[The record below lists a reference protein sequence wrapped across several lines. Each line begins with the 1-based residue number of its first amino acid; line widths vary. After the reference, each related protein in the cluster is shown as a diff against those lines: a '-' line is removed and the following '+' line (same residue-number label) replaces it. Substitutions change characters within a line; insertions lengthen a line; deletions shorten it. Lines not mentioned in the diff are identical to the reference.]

1 MSNEDRETRRQSSAL
16 GMTIALLGI
25 PAVILGFR
33 AAFGEI
39 RSVPVAVARELTVLV
54 LTGVLLW
61 IVVAR
66 EKRPLTSIGLGTATV
81 GKSLLWG
88 FVGLLACAAGLAAS
102 LGIAKALGWS
112 FGGGG
117 SGWKAPIGVT
127 LLTVV
132 RAGFCE
138 EVCYRGYSIERLREA
153 TGSRLWSIAIPLAIF
168 AAFHYRQGPAGILI
182 AFVLGAILT
191 ALYLRRRDVVACAIA
206 HFLGDLIPNV
216 LLAILAR

>member
-1 MSNEDRETRRQSSAL
+1 MPNEAPEMRRMPSVL
-16 GMTIALLGI
+16 GLAIALLGI

-33 AAFGEI
+33 AGFGEI
-39 RSVPVAVARELTVLV
+39 RSVSIALAREIAVLA
-54 LTGVLLW
+54 LTGALLW
-61 IVVAR
+61 IVVAI
-66 EKRPLTSIGLGTATV
+66 EKRPLTSIGLGTAPF
-81 GKSLLWG
+81 GKSILWG
-88 FVGLLACAAGLAAS
+88 LVGLLACAAGLAAS
-102 LGIAKALGWS
+102 LGIAKVFGWP

-117 SGWKAPIGVT
+117 SGWKPPIGVT
-127 LLTVV
+127 LVTVV

-153 TGSRLWSIAIPLAIF
+153 TGSRLWSIATPLAIF

-182 AFVLGAILT
+182 ALVLGAILT

-206 HFLGDLIPNV
+206 HFLADFPNV